1 MTALAPSKNVQK
13 QRKANPQIDERQ
25 NVYWDLR
32 GRYQEEYDKRL
43 DEMPDHGKGP
53 TKASEIFRAASKT
66 YYDFWNNAMVNNTS
80 GAVNFLL
87 YVGVFASQNDPD
99 FAAIYPYTTGSKIYL
114 NNEMGLRFTM
124 ERMLDRTIAFLNSN
138 EEFDNVTNDLDYLD
152 FTQKSE
158 MRSLDRCTVR
168 NIHFL
173 QMNQTEAETDTVVA
187 LEEGTDETLTKAT
200 SKAQDSSTTTGMKK
214 KKKRKKKRVPTAK
227 NLVNIMNGI
236 SISPIS
242 KRK

>member
-13 QRKANPQIDERQ
+13 QRKANPQSDERQ

-43 DEMPDHGKGP
+43 DALPDGGKGQ
-53 TKASEIFRAASKT
+53 TKASEIFRAASKL
-66 YYDFWNNAMVNNTS
+66 YYDCWNNGMVNNTS

-114 NNEMGLRFTM
+114 NEMGLRFTM
-124 ERMLDRTIAFLNSN
+124 ERMLDRTIAFLKSN
-138 EEFDNVTNDLDYLD
+138 EEFDNVANDLDYLD

-158 MRSLDRCTVR
+158 MRSLDRCTAR

-173 QMNQTEAETDTVVA
+173 QMKETEAETVVVA
-187 LEEGTDETLTKAT
+187 EEGTDETLTKAT

-214 KKKRKKKRVPTAK
+214 KKKGKKKRVPTAK

>member
-1 MTALAPSKNVQK
+1 
-13 QRKANPQIDERQ
+13 
-25 NVYWDLR
+25 
-32 GRYQEEYDKRL
+32 
-43 DEMPDHGKGP
+43 
-53 TKASEIFRAASKT
+53 
-66 YYDFWNNAMVNNTS
+66 
-80 GAVNFLL
+80 
-87 YVGVFASQNDPD
+87 
-99 FAAIYPYTTGSKIYL
+99 
-114 NNEMGLRFTM
+114 M
-124 ERMLDRTIAFLNSN
+124 ERMLDRTIAFLKSN
-138 EEFDNVTNDLDYLD
+138 KELDNLTNDLDYLD

-173 QMNQTEAETDTVVA
+173 QMNQTEAETAAAV
-187 LEEGTDETLTKAT
+187 EGGRTDETLTKAT

-214 KKKRKKKRVPTAK
+214 KKNGKKKRVPTAK

>member
-1 MTALAPSKNVQK
+1 MSLNSLFSK
-13 QRKANPQIDERQ
+13 
-25 NVYWDLR
+25 
-32 GRYQEEYDKRL
+32 
-43 DEMPDHGKGP
+43 
-53 TKASEIFRAASKT
+53 
-66 YYDFWNNAMVNNTS
+66 
-80 GAVNFLL
+80 NFLL

-114 NNEMGLRFTM
+114 NEMGLRFAM
-124 ERMLDRTIAFLNSN
+124 ERMLDRTIAFLKSN
-138 EEFDNVTNDLDYLD
+138 EEFDNVANDLDYLD

-173 QMNQTEAETDTVVA
+173 QMKETEAETVVVV
-187 LEEGTDETLTKAT
+187 EEGTDETLTKAT

-214 KKKRKKKRVPTAK
+214 KKKGKKKRVPTAK